1 MQALLVTA
9 DLVFASK
16 FAAAVQRASVTG
28 DTALDREALE
38 SKLSAGSPKLVVLDL
53 STPWL
58 EVPAVMERLN
68 SLGESKPTVLA
79 FGAHVKIDAL
89 DAARIAGCDVVIP
102 RGQFNAQMDELLK
115 RFAL

>member
-9 DLVFASK
+9 DLM
-16 FAAAVQRASVTG
+16 FAAKFEAAVERAGITG
-28 DTALDREALE
+28 DTALDAAAFE
-38 SKLSAGSPKLVVLDL
+38 SKLSAGSPKLVVLDI

-79 FGAHVKIDAL
+79 FGAHVKVDAL

-102 RGQFNAQMDELLK
+102 RGQFNAQMDELLR
-115 RFAL
+115 RFAK